1 MGCGNIQT
9 SSRRGRASQIQGQT
23 STKPGVFVTPGW
35 EKILKA
41 SRSKEGIVARKNSS
55 RGTLNF
61 SFSMEFESQKILE

>member
-1 MGCGNIQT
+1 
-9 SSRRGRASQIQGQT
+9 
-23 STKPGVFVTPGW
+23 VTPGW